1 MEYFIVVVW
10 TLRELVPVVIT
21 CLEYIDAKQ
30 DKKNSALI
38 VRSEQIDDE
47 EIHL

>member
-1 MEYFIVVVW
+1 MEYFIVFVW
-10 TLRELVPVVIT
+10 TLRQLVPVVIT

-38 VRSEQIDDE
+38 DRSGQTDE
-47 EIHL
+47 EIHQ